1 MYKSWDLTIKS
12 NIMGIDN
19 IIFRLSI
26 LHHADHVYITH
37 LYDSYFKVLRPNHGV
52 DYFNR
57 FFKKVDVA
65 SDGSILLCI
74 KQDNIKQSVYV
85 AIKGNVYKH
94 LGFENIFKS
103 GFLWADLI
111 SYPDKKQTTIASKVT
126 EEERCKILNEKTYFS
141 EHIALLNDTGLR
153 FVMSSDFDSTDK
165 VGDLIVYYDNLYYK
179 DKEHPDEGYSSFL
192 SNIYWGLD
200 EINSRID
207 GSMSIVVSSEF
218 VRPYTKEDLDI
229 HILLKADKGAVIL
242 NCIEENYVNGGFM
255 VATVV
260 SDLIRLL
267 KKHCDIVLSPDDL
280 SLLSFYIAN
289 LNKLL
294 TYQAGR
300 KENGNYYVI
309 DSCFGRYG
317 KIYIGGEVELL
328 KRLIDSLLQ
337 KYEERLF
344 FRISFD
350 ESGNHVKSFDFIL
363 S

>member
-1 MYKSWDLTIKS
+1 MKA
-12 NIMGIDN
+12 DN

-26 LHHADHVYITH
+26 IHHDDHVYISH
-37 LYDSYFKVLRPNHGV
+37 LYDNYFKVLRPEYDA
-52 DYFNR
+52 DYFYK
-57 FFKKVDVA
+57 FFNNVEVA
-65 SDGSILLCI
+65 TDGSILLYI
-74 KQDNIKQSVYV
+74 AQDNIKESVYV

-126 EEERCKILNEKTYFS
+126 DEEKEKILNEKTYFS
-141 EHIALLNDTGLR
+141 ELIALLNDTGLR
-153 FVMSSDFDSTDK
+153 FVVSSDFDSTDK

-207 GSMSIVVSSEF
+207 GSMLTVVSSGF
-218 VRPYTKEDLDI
+218 VWPCTKEDLDT
-229 HILLKADKGAVIL
+229 HILLKADKDAVIL
-242 NCIEENYVNGGFM
+242 NCIEESYVNGGFM

-267 KKHCDIVLSPDDL
+267 KKHCDVVLSPDDL

-294 TYQAGR
+294 TYQVGR

-328 KRLIDSLLQ
+328 RRLIDSLLQ
-337 KYEERLF
+337 KYDERLF

-350 ESGNHVKSFDFIL
+350 ESCNHVKSFDFIL
-363 S
+363 SETL